1 VTGFLRRRVL
11 QSLDNRSITTW
22 KNILYS
28 ASFRGIGMVLGLLM
42 VPLTLEY
49 IDSSKY
55 GIWLTLSSFI
65 TWFNFFDIGLGNGL
79 RIKLA
84 EALAKNDLEAA
95 KGYVSTTYA
104 LLIII
109 VSIVFI
115 LFIFVNPFLNW
126 ISLLNAP
133 TVMAKEVELLAVI
146 VFFFFCFRFVFG
158 LIVTILS
165 ADQKLG
171 AASLLD
177 LFSSL
182 LSIVGVYIVGES
194 GSDSLLYL
202 GITLSIA
209 PAIVMM
215 LGGIWLFK
223 TRYRDIRPSFS
234 YVNFSLVK
242 SLVNLSLQ
250 FFILQ
255 FVVLLIFFSSNII
268 IAQLLNPEKVTEFNV
283 VHKYFSIITT
293 ISILILNPYWSAA
306 TEAFAKEDYSWL
318 KKSSKQLLRIW
329 MMLAFLSI
337 VMTFSAKI
345 VYEVWVGDKIQIST
359 VSSVCMGIYVIVLS
373 WVNSFIYLINGI
385 GKIRLQLYIYSLMSM
400 FVIPISYF
408 LIKVLH
414 FGIEGNIIAMIVCL
428 TPAAIVIPIQ
438 FRLIVEKNAKGI
450 FNQ

>member
-1 VTGFLRRRVL
+1 
-11 QSLDNRSITTW
+11 
-22 KNILYS
+22 
-28 ASFRGIGMVLGLLM
+28 MVLGLLM

-65 TWFNFFDIGLGNGL
+65 TWFNFFDIGLGSGL

-84 EALAKNDLEAA
+84 EALAKNDLQAA

>member
-1 VTGFLRRRVL
+1 
-11 QSLDNRSITTW
+11 
-22 KNILYS
+22 
-28 ASFRGIGMVLGLLM
+28 MVLGLLM